1 LQNRYLRSNQIDMA
15 AAQNTSGW
23 SWTKILIG
31 SALVLV
37 LVGGVYKLFG
47 GPRQDVM
54 TQDQIEAD
62 SLRTV
67 LRETQKELNEAE
79 QKAAKKDL
87 TPPLTLEQQQAK
99 LEKELRNKEI
109 KEPLKHLSLD
119 YEHTY
124 RWFAGKEEF
133 YGQIYNDAKYATFMN
148 FELRVTFL
156 SETKTA
162 LDSKVYTVYKYLAP
176 GEQIPFKFQST
187 SPSGYRY
194 HRVELIRAVAYS
206 PSREEYEGE

>member
-1 LQNRYLRSNQIDMA
+1 MA
-15 AAQNTSGW
+15 AAQQTSGW

-31 SALVLV
+31 SALTLV
-37 LVGGVYKLFG
+37 LIGAVYKLFG

-54 TQDQIEAD
+54 TQGQIEAD

-67 LRETQKELNEAE
+67 LRETQKELNAAE

-99 LEKELRNKEI
+99 LEKELRNKEM
-109 KEPLKHLSLD
+109 KSPLKYLSLD

-133 YGQIYNDAKYATFMN
+133 YGNIYNNAEYATFMN
-148 FELRVTFL
+148 FEIRVTFL

-162 LDSKVYTVYKYLAP
+162 LDSKVYTLYKYIEP
-176 GEQIPFKFQST
+176 GGQIPFKFQSS

-194 HRVELIRAVAYS
+194 HRVELIRAVPYS
-206 PSREEYEGE
+206 PSREEYEGGEE

>member
-1 LQNRYLRSNQIDMA
+1 MA
-15 AAQNTSGW
+15 AAQQTSGW

-31 SALVLV
+31 SAIVLA
-37 LVGGVYKLFG
+37 LLGGVYKLFG
-47 GPRQDVM
+47 GPRQDVVSAE
-54 TQDQIEAD
+54 QAEAD

-87 TPPLTLEQQQAK
+87 TPPLTIEQQQAK
-99 LEKELRNKEI
+99 LEKALLKKE
-109 KEPLKHLSLD
+109 ENAPLNYLTLD

-133 YGQIYNDAKYATFMN
+133 YGNIYNNAEYATFMN
-148 FELRVTFL
+148 FEIRVTFL

-162 LDSKVYTVYKYLAP
+162 LGSKVYTHFKYLEP
-176 GEQIPFKFQST
+176 GEQITFKFQSS

-194 HRVELIRAVAYS
+194 HRVELIRAVPYS
-206 PSREEYEGE
+206 PSREEYEGGEK

>member
-1 LQNRYLRSNQIDMA
+1 MA
-15 AAQNTSGW
+15 AAQQTSW

-31 SALVLV
+31 SALTLV
-37 LVGGVYKLFG
+37 LIGAVYKLFG

-54 TQDQIEAD
+54 TQGQIEAD

-67 LRETQKELNEAE
+67 LRETQKELNAAE
-79 QKAAKKDL
+79 QKAAKKDM
-87 TPPLTLEQQQAK
+87 TPPLTLEQQKAK
-99 LEKELRNKEI
+99 LQKELRI
-109 KEPLKHLSLD
+109 KEMEEPLEYLSLD

-133 YGQIYNDAKYATFMN
+133 YGNIYNNAEYATFMN
-148 FELRVTFL
+148 FEIRVTFL

-162 LDSKVYTVYKYLAP
+162 LDSKVYTLYKYVEP
-176 GEQIPFKFQST
+176 GGQIPFKFQSS

-194 HRVELIRAVAYS
+194 HRVELIRAVPYS
-206 PSREEYEGE
+206 PSLEEYEPNEQ

>member
-1 LQNRYLRSNQIDMA
+1 MA

-54 TQDQIEAD
+54 TQDKIEAD

-124 RWFAGKEEF
+124 RWFAGKEEY
-133 YGQIYNDAKYATFMN
+133 YGQIYNNAQYATFMN
-148 FELRVTFL
+148 FEIRVTFL

-162 LDSKVYTVYKYLAP
+162 LDSKVFTLYKYCAP
-176 GEQIPFKFQST
+176 EEQVPFKIQAEA
-187 SPSGYRY
+187 PSGYRY
-194 HRVELIRAVAYS
+194 HRVELIRAVAYTPS
-206 PSREEYEGE
+206 PEAYEGE

>member
-1 LQNRYLRSNQIDMA
+1 MA
-15 AAQNTSGW
+15 AAQQTSW

-31 SALVLV
+31 SALTLV
-37 LVGGVYKLFG
+37 LIGAVYKLFG

-54 TQDQIEAD
+54 TQGQIEAD

-67 LRETQKELNEAE
+67 LRETQKELNAAE

-87 TPPLTLEQQQAK
+87 TPPLTLEQQKAK
-99 LEKELRNKEI
+99 LQKELRI
-109 KEPLKHLSLD
+109 KEMEEPLEYLSLD

-133 YGQIYNDAKYATFMN
+133 YGNIYNNAEYATFMN
-148 FELRVTFL
+148 FEIRVTFL

-162 LDSKVYTVYKYLAP
+162 LDSKVYTLYKYVEP
-176 GEQIPFKFQST
+176 GGQIPFKFQSS

-194 HRVELIRAVAYS
+194 HRVELIRAVPYS
-206 PSREEYEGE
+206 PSLEEYEPNEQ

>member
-1 LQNRYLRSNQIDMA
+1 MS
-15 AAQNTSGW
+15 AAQKKASW

-47 GPRQDVM
+47 GPRQDVL
-54 TQDQIEAD
+54 THDQIEAD

-67 LRETQKELNEAE
+67 LRETQKELNAAE

-99 LEKELRNKEI
+99 LEKELRNKEM
-109 KEPLKHLSLD
+109 KAPLKYLSLD

-133 YGQIYNDAKYATFMN
+133 YGQIYNKAEYATFMN
-148 FELRVTFL
+148 FEIRVTFL

-162 LDSKVYTVYKYLAP
+162 LDSKVYTVYKYIAP
-176 GEQIPFKFQST
+176 GEQIPFKFQSA

-194 HRVELIRAVAYS
+194 HRVELIRAVPHEKS
-206 PSREEYEGE
+206 EEYEGGEE

>member
-1 LQNRYLRSNQIDMA
+1 MA
-15 AAQNTSGW
+15 AAQNASGW

-37 LVGGVYKLFG
+37 LIGGVYKLFG
-47 GPRQDVM
+47 GPRQDVI
-54 TQDQIEAD
+54 TQDQIVAD

-67 LRETQKELNEAE
+67 LRETQKELNEAQ

-87 TPPLTLEQQQAK
+87 IPPLTLVQQQAK
-99 LEKELRNKEI
+99 LKKELRNKEI
-109 KEPLKHLSLD
+109 KDPLNYLSLD

-124 RWFAGKEEF
+124 RWLAGKEEF
-133 YGQIYNDAKYATFMN
+133 YGQVNNKAEYAAFMN
-148 FELRVTFL
+148 FEIRVTFL

-162 LDSKVYTVYKYLAP
+162 LDCKVYTVYKYLEP
-176 GEQIPFKFQST
+176 GEQIPFKFQSK

-194 HRVELIRAVAYS
+194 HRLELIRAVAYT
-206 PSREEYEGE
+206 PSAEEYESNEQ

>member
-1 LQNRYLRSNQIDMA
+1 MA
-15 AAQNTSGW
+15 AAQQTSGW

-31 SALVLV
+31 SALTLV
-37 LVGGVYKLFG
+37 LIGAVYKLFG

-54 TQDQIEAD
+54 TQGQIEAD

-67 LRETQKELNEAE
+67 LRETQKELNAAE

-99 LEKELRNKEI
+99 LEKELRNKEM
-109 KEPLKHLSLD
+109 KEPLKYLSLD

-133 YGQIYNDAKYATFMN
+133 YGNIYNNAEYATFMN
-148 FELRVTFL
+148 FEIRVTFL

-162 LDSKVYTVYKYLAP
+162 LDSKVYTHYKYIEP
-176 GEQIPFKFQST
+176 GEQIPFKFQSS

-194 HRVELIRAVAYS
+194 HRVELIRAVPYS
-206 PSREEYEGE
+206 PSSDEYEPNEQ

>member
-1 LQNRYLRSNQIDMA
+1 MA
-15 AAQNTSGW
+15 AVQQTSW

-31 SALVLV
+31 SALTLV
-37 LVGGVYKLFG
+37 LIGAVYKLFG

-54 TQDQIEAD
+54 TQGQIEAD

-67 LRETQKELNEAE
+67 LRETQKELNAAE

-87 TPPLTLEQQQAK
+87 TPPLTLEQQKAK
-99 LEKELRNKEI
+99 LQKELRI
-109 KEPLKHLSLD
+109 KEMEEPLEYLSLD

-133 YGQIYNDAKYATFMN
+133 YGNIYNNAEYATFMN
-148 FELRVTFL
+148 FEIRVTFL

-162 LDSKVYTVYKYLAP
+162 LDSKVYTLYKYVEP
-176 GEQIPFKFQST
+176 GGQIPFKFQSS

-194 HRVELIRAVAYS
+194 HRVELIRAVPYS
-206 PSREEYEGE
+206 PSLEEYEPNEQ

>member
-1 LQNRYLRSNQIDMA
+1 MA
-15 AAQNTSGW
+15 SAQNTSGW

-47 GPRQDVM
+47 GPRQDVL

-109 KEPLKHLSLD
+109 KEPLKYLSLD

-124 RWFAGKEEF
+124 RWFAAKEEF

-148 FELRVTFL
+148 FEIRVTFL

-162 LDSKVYTVYKYLAP
+162 LDSKVHTVYKYIAP
-176 GEQIPFKFQST
+176 GEQIPFKFQSA

-206 PSREEYEGE
+206 PSREEYEPNEQ

>member
-1 LQNRYLRSNQIDMA
+1 MA
-15 AAQNTSGW
+15 AAQQTSW

-31 SALVLV
+31 SALTLV
-37 LVGGVYKLFG
+37 LIGAVYKLFG

-54 TQDQIEAD
+54 TQGQIEAD

-67 LRETQKELNEAE
+67 LRETQKELNAAE

-87 TPPLTLEQQQAK
+87 TPPLTLEQQKAK
-99 LEKELRNKEI
+99 LQKELRIKEM
-109 KEPLKHLSLD
+109 KEPLEYLSLD

-133 YGQIYNDAKYATFMN
+133 YGNIYNNAEYATFMN
-148 FELRVTFL
+148 FEIRVTFL

-162 LDSKVYTVYKYLAP
+162 LDSKVYTLYKYVEP
-176 GEQIPFKFQST
+176 GGQIPFKFQSS

-194 HRVELIRAVAYS
+194 HRVELIRAVPYS
-206 PSREEYEGE
+206 PSLEEYEPNEN

>member
-1 LQNRYLRSNQIDMA
+1 MA

-124 RWFAGKEEF
+124 RWFAGKEEY
-133 YGQIYNDAKYATFMN
+133 YGQIYNNAQYATFIN
-148 FELRVTFL
+148 FEIRVTFL

-162 LDSKVYTVYKYLAP
+162 LDSKVFTLYKYCAP
-176 GEQIPFKFQST
+176 EEQVPFKIQAEA
-187 SPSGYRY
+187 PSGYRY
-194 HRVELIRAVAYS
+194 HRVELIRAVAYTPS
-206 PSREEYEGE
+206 PEAYEGE

>member
-1 LQNRYLRSNQIDMA
+1 
-15 AAQNTSGW
+15 
-23 SWTKILIG
+23 
-31 SALVLV
+31 
-37 LVGGVYKLFG
+37 
-47 GPRQDVM
+47 M
-54 TQDQIEAD
+54 TPGQIEAD

-79 QKAAKKDL
+79 EKAAKKDL

-99 LEKELRNKEI
+99 LEKELLNKEMQD
-109 KEPLKHLSLD
+109 PLKYLSLD

-133 YGQIYNDAKYATFMN
+133 SGQIYNEAEYATFMN
-148 FELRVTFL
+148 FEIRVTFL

-162 LDSKVYTVYKYLAP
+162 LDSKVYTHHKFLAP
-176 GEQIPFKFQST
+176 GERSDFKFQST

-194 HRVELIRAVAYS
+194 HRVELIRAVAFR
-206 PSREEYEGE
+206 PNPDEYEPFEN

>member
-1 LQNRYLRSNQIDMA
+1 MA
-15 AAQNTSGW
+15 AAQKTAGW
-23 SWTKILIG
+23 SLTKILIG

-47 GPRQDVM
+47 GPRQDVI

-79 QKAAKKDL
+79 QKASKKDL

-99 LEKELRNKEI
+99 LEKDLRKKEE
-109 KEPLKHLSLD
+109 KQPLDYLSLD

-133 YGQIYNDAKYATFMN
+133 YGNIYNSAKYATFMN
-148 FELRVTFL
+148 FEIRVTFL

-162 LDSKVYTVYKYLAP
+162 LSSKVYMLYKY
-176 GEQIPFKFQST
+176 GEPDAQVPFKIQAEA
-187 SPSGYRY
+187 PSGYRY
-194 HRVELIRAVAYS
+194 HRVELIRAIPFQSDEVGDD
-206 PSREEYEGE
+206 GEI

>member
-1 LQNRYLRSNQIDMA
+1 MA

-54 TQDQIEAD
+54 TQDKIEAD

-124 RWFAGKEEF
+124 RWFAGKEEY
-133 YGQIYNDAKYATFMN
+133 YGQIYNNAQYATFMN
-148 FELRVTFL
+148 FEIRVTFL

-162 LDSKVYTVYKYLAP
+162 LDSKVFTLYKYCAP
-176 GEQIPFKFQST
+176 EEQVPFKIQAEA
-187 SPSGYRY
+187 PSGYRY
-194 HRVELIRAVAYS
+194 HRVELIRAVAYT
-206 PSREEYEGE
+206 PSREEYESNEQ

>member
-1 LQNRYLRSNQIDMA
+1 MA
-15 AAQNTSGW
+15 AVQQTSW

-31 SALVLV
+31 SALTLV
-37 LVGGVYKLFG
+37 LIGAVYKLFG

-54 TQDQIEAD
+54 TQGQIEAD

-67 LRETQKELNEAE
+67 LRETQKELNAAE

-87 TPPLTLEQQQAK
+87 TPPLTLEQQKAK
-99 LEKELRNKEI
+99 LQKELRIKEM
-109 KEPLKHLSLD
+109 KEPLEYLSLD

-133 YGQIYNDAKYATFMN
+133 YGNIYNNAEYATFMN
-148 FELRVTFL
+148 FEIRVTFL

-162 LDSKVYTVYKYLAP
+162 LDSKVYTLYKYVEP
-176 GEQIPFKFQST
+176 GGQIPFKFQSS

-194 HRVELIRAVAYS
+194 HRVELIRAVPYS
-206 PSREEYEGE
+206 PSLEEYEPNEQ

>member
-1 LQNRYLRSNQIDMA
+1 MS
-15 AAQNTSGW
+15 AAQQTSGW

-31 SALVLV
+31 SALTLV
-37 LVGGVYKLFG
+37 LIGAVYKLFG

-54 TQDQIEAD
+54 TQGQIEAD

-67 LRETQKELNEAE
+67 LRETQKELNAAE
-79 QKAAKKDL
+79 QKAAKNDL

-99 LEKELRNKEI
+99 LEKELRNKEM
-109 KEPLKHLSLD
+109 KEPLKYLSLD

-133 YGQIYNDAKYATFMN
+133 YGNIYNNAEYATFMN
-148 FELRVTFL
+148 FEIRVTFL

-162 LDSKVYTVYKYLAP
+162 LDSKVYTLYKYIEP
-176 GEQIPFKFQST
+176 GGQIPFKFQSS

-194 HRVELIRAVAYS
+194 HRVELIRAVPYS
-206 PSREEYEGE
+206 PSSDEYEPNEQ

>member
-1 LQNRYLRSNQIDMA
+1 MA
-15 AAQNTSGW
+15 AAQQTSGW

-31 SALVLV
+31 SALTLV
-37 LVGGVYKLFG
+37 LIGAVYKLFG

-54 TQDQIEAD
+54 TQGQIEAD

-67 LRETQKELNEAE
+67 LRETQKELNAAE

-99 LEKELRNKEI
+99 LEKELRNKEM
-109 KEPLKHLSLD
+109 KEPLKYLSLD

-133 YGQIYNDAKYATFMN
+133 YGNIYNNAEYATFMN
-148 FELRVTFL
+148 FEIRVTFL

-162 LDSKVYTVYKYLAP
+162 LDSKVYTLYKYIEP
-176 GEQIPFKFQST
+176 GGQIPFKFQSS

-194 HRVELIRAVAYS
+194 HRVELIRAVPYS
-206 PSREEYEGE
+206 PSSDEYEPNEQ

>member
-1 LQNRYLRSNQIDMA
+1 MA
-15 AAQNTSGW
+15 AAQQNSGW

-37 LVGGVYKLFG
+37 LVGVVYKLFG

-54 TQDQIEAD
+54 TQGQIEAD

-67 LRETQKELNEAE
+67 LRETQKELNAAE

-87 TPPLTLEQQQAK
+87 TPPLTLEQQKAK
-99 LEKELRNKEI
+99 LQKELRIKEM
-109 KEPLKHLSLD
+109 KEPLEYLSLD

-133 YGQIYNDAKYATFMN
+133 YGNIYNNAEYATFMN
-148 FELRVTFL
+148 FEIRVTFL

-162 LDSKVYTVYKYLAP
+162 LDSKVYTLYKYVEP
-176 GEQIPFKFQST
+176 GGHIPFKFQSS
-187 SPSGYRY
+187 SPGGYRY
-194 HRVELIRAVAYS
+194 HRVELIRAVPYS
-206 PSREEYEGE
+206 PSLEEYEPNEQ

>member
-1 LQNRYLRSNQIDMA
+1 MA
-15 AAQNTSGW
+15 AAQKTAGW

-47 GPRQDVM
+47 GPRQDVI

-79 QKAAKKDL
+79 QKASKKDL

-99 LEKELRNKEI
+99 LEKDLRKKEE
-109 KEPLKHLSLD
+109 KQPLDYLSLD
-119 YEHTY
+119 FEHTY
-124 RWFAGKEEF
+124 RWFAGKEEY
-133 YGQIYNDAKYATFMN
+133 YGHIQNSAKYATFMN
-148 FELRVTFL
+148 FDIRVTFL

-162 LDSKVYTVYKYLAP
+162 LGSKVFTIYKYVGP
-176 GEQIPFKFQST
+176 DEQIAFKIQAEA
-187 SPSGYRY
+187 PSGYRY
-194 HRVELIRAVAYS
+194 HRVELIRAIAFQSDEVGDD
-206 PSREEYEGE
+206 GEI

>member
-1 LQNRYLRSNQIDMA
+1 MA

-79 QKAAKKDL
+79 QRAAKKDL

-109 KEPLKHLSLD
+109 KDPLKHLSLD
-119 YEHTY
+119 HEHTY
-124 RWFAGKEEF
+124 RWFAGKEEY
-133 YGQIYNDAKYATFMN
+133 YGQIYNKAQYATFMN
-148 FELRVTFL
+148 FEIRVTFL

-162 LDSKVYTVYKYLAP
+162 LDSKVFTLYKYCAP
-176 GEQIPFKFQST
+176 EEQVPFKIQAEA
-187 SPSGYRY
+187 PSGYRY
-194 HRVELIRAVAYS
+194 HRVELIRAVAYTPS
-206 PSREEYEGE
+206 PEAYEGE

>member
-1 LQNRYLRSNQIDMA
+1 MA
-15 AAQNTSGW
+15 AAQKTAGW
-23 SWTKILIG
+23 SLTKILIG

-47 GPRQDVM
+47 GPRQDVI

-79 QKAAKKDL
+79 QKASKKDL

-99 LEKELRNKEI
+99 LEKDLRKKEE
-109 KEPLKHLSLD
+109 KQPLDYLSLD

-133 YGQIYNDAKYATFMN
+133 YGNIYNSAKYATFMN
-148 FELRVTFL
+148 FEIRVTFL

-162 LDSKVYTVYKYLAP
+162 LSSKVYTLNKY
-176 GEQIPFKFQST
+176 GEPDAQVPFKIQAEA
-187 SPSGYRY
+187 PSGYRY
-194 HRVELIRAVAYS
+194 HRVELIRAIAFQSDEVGDD
-206 PSREEYEGE
+206 GEI

>member
-1 LQNRYLRSNQIDMA
+1 MA
-15 AAQNTSGW
+15 AAQQTSGW

-31 SALVLV
+31 SALTLV
-37 LVGGVYKLFG
+37 LIGAVYKLFG

-54 TQDQIEAD
+54 TQGQIEAD

-67 LRETQKELNEAE
+67 LRETQKELNAAE

-99 LEKELRNKEI
+99 LEKELRNKEM
-109 KEPLKHLSLD
+109 KEPLKYLSLD

-133 YGQIYNDAKYATFMN
+133 YGNIFNNAEYATFMN
-148 FELRVTFL
+148 FEIRVTFL

-162 LDSKVYTVYKYLAP
+162 LDSKVYTLYKYIEP
-176 GEQIPFKFQST
+176 GGQIPFKFQSS

-194 HRVELIRAVAYS
+194 HRVELIRAVPYS
-206 PSREEYEGE
+206 PSSEEYEPNEQ

>member
-1 LQNRYLRSNQIDMA
+1 MA
-15 AAQNTSGW
+15 AAQQTSGW

-31 SALVLV
+31 SAIVLA
-37 LVGGVYKLFG
+37 LLGGVYKLFG
-47 GPRQDVM
+47 GPRQDVVSAE
-54 TQDQIEAD
+54 QAEAD

-99 LEKELRNKEI
+99 LEKALLKKE
-109 KEPLKHLSLD
+109 ENAPLDYLSLD

-133 YGQIYNDAKYATFMN
+133 YGNIYNNAEYATFMN
-148 FELRVTFL
+148 FEIRVTFL

-162 LDSKVYTVYKYLAP
+162 LDSKVYTHYKYLEP
-176 GEQIPFKFQST
+176 GEQIPFKFQSS

-194 HRVELIRAVAYS
+194 HRVELIRAVPHEKS
-206 PSREEYEGE
+206 EEYEE